1 MHPKLRSH
9 LVPAGLLVLLATLA
23 ASAPARAAGALDGR
37 SFAGALGAQG
47 KAKGDADRFRFERG
61 AFHSTACDAHGFA
74 SAPYT
79 TSVAGDEIRFRATT
93 SSPTEGTMEW
103 SGTVLGG
110 KLEGTIVKRKGGGA
124 PQSMWFR
131 GDEQGGGAG
140 AGGTARDAVYHEIE
154 QMFGLVPAMFKLLPD
169 STLELE
175 WRLFKASQFDP
186 GPIPNK
192 YRELI
197 GLGLSAIAKC
207 QYCIAYH
214 TEVARLNG
222 ATDAELEDAVHFA
235 KSSAG
240 WSTYLNGMQVDLD
253 QFKREVRSAV
263 AYARAHAQPAEPAA
277 DVTKL
282 KGR

>member
-1 MHPKLRSH
+1 MHRKVRIPL
-9 LVPAGLLVLLATLA
+9 LPAALLLLAGLIAGP
-23 ASAPARAAGALDGR
+23 PAYAGGALDGR

-47 KAKGDADRFRFERG
+47 KTPGDADRFLFERG
-61 AFHSTACDAHGFA
+61 GFRSTACEAYGFGG
-74 SAPYT
+74 APYT
-79 TSVAGDEIRFRATT
+79 ATVDGDEIRFHATT
-93 SSPTEGTMEW
+93 SSAAEGTMEW
-103 SGTVLGG
+103 TGTVRGG
-110 KLEGTIVKRKGGGA
+110 RLEGTILKRKGGGA
-124 PQSMWFR
+124 AQTWWFR
-131 GDEQGGGAG
+131 GEDQGGGAG
-140 AGGTARDAVYHEIE
+140 SGATSRQAVYREIE

-169 STLELE
+169 STFELE

-222 ATDAELEDAVHFA
+222 ATDAEIEDAVHYA

-240 WSTYLNGMQVDLD
+240 WSTYLNGMQVDLE

-263 AYARAHAQPAEPAA
+263 AYARAQAERANEVSRA
-277 DVTKL
+277 GKV
-282 KGR
+282 KGQ